1 MVPGCE
7 GRYPARIA
15 RSTIKADL
23 RRMLEQRQ
31 FGQVADLALA
41 RKRVLGSLISLTF
54 DPDPQIGWRAVEGMG
69 LAAKRIAE
77 RDPDSIRDHL
87 RRLLWLISE
96 ESGGQCWR
104 APEAMA
110 QVVFHCPDLCGDY
123 APIVVFLIREMA
135 EEDLDRFR
143 PGVLWAIGRLGSLA
157 ADHVP
162 EVFDAITSALD
173 DSDPQA
179 RGMAVWCLGQLGHG
193 RVLADRPEL
202 IEDEGTVDLYEDGL
216 LNRTSVGGLSRRV
229 LAQAR
234 PQGHMI

>member
-1 MVPGCE
+1 VTVG
-7 GRYPARIA
+7 GRYPYRIA
-15 RSTIKADL
+15 RSTLKHAL
-23 RRMLEQRQ
+23 RQLLVNRQ
-31 FGQVADLALA
+31 FKEVADLAMA

-54 DPDPQIGWRAVEGMG
+54 DPDPQIGWRAVEAMG
-69 LAAKRIAE
+69 PAAGRIAE
-77 RDPDSIRDHL
+77 GDPDSVRDHL

-123 APIVVFLIREMA
+123 APIVVLHIREMA
-135 EEDLDRFR
+135 EEDLDHFR
-143 PGVLWAIGRLGSLA
+143 PGILWAIGRLGDLA
-157 ADHVP
+157 VDHVG
-162 EVFDAITSALD
+162 EIFDAITSALD

-179 RGMAVWCLGQLGHG
+179 RGMAVWCLGQLGRT

-202 IEDEGTVDLYEDGL
+202 LEDGGAVDLYEDGL

-234 PQGHMI
+234 TRGHMI